1 MTQEQLI
8 KDFIYNRENTI
19 SVKSIQ
25 VKLNGT
31 IGDPQIY
38 VGIAPYFAHSKDKK
52 MTYVISYGRYLSPE
66 MICFEAYKKDK
77 GYFYTDSK
85 SRAARKLAEI
95 YNQITSKYQY

>member
-8 KDFIYNRENTI
+8 KDFIYNRENTL

-31 IGDPQIY
+31 IGDPKIY
-38 VGIAPYFAHSKDKK
+38 VGTLPYYPLSIKQ

-66 MICFEAYKKDK
+66 MLCLESYKKDR

-95 YNQITSKYQY
+95 YNQITSK